1 MLPVLS
7 NRLNVT
13 WYALTDCDSETGCM
27 HENTHAVSFTVSP
40 SNAALSHRKP
50 ATAGTSRD
58 SCGAET
64 ALRSCTLLRGS
75 DGGAA
80 HCGTERLH
88 LHWRLDIRHMN
99 KANSQAADI
108 DGDQTNGEVLKAL
121 QTIEKR
127 GNERLLAALKIS
139 TPYPLVLEVNVGG
152 RKG

>member
-1 MLPVLS
+1 
-7 NRLNVT
+7 
-13 WYALTDCDSETGCM
+13 
-27 HENTHAVSFTVSP
+27 
-40 SNAALSHRKP
+40 
-50 ATAGTSRD
+50 
-58 SCGAET
+58 
-64 ALRSCTLLRGS
+64 
-75 DGGAA
+75 
-80 HCGTERLH
+80 
-88 LHWRLDIRHMN
+88 MN